1 MDADQAGDGGHVM
14 SGFKAPIRLKA
25 AIARLQAIRRM
36 GKKQAAEVLGLGK
49 AKAAGAG
56 KVNPKAGRKA
66 KKA

>member
-25 AIARLQAIRRM
+25 AIARLQAMRGM
-36 GKKQAAEVLGLGK
+36 GKKQAAEILGK
-49 AKAAGAG
+49 GKGG
-56 KVNPKAGRKA
+56 KVKPKAKRGA